1 MTHPNN
7 QGKGTYTEKRK
18 AFARSPERLAYMRE
32 YNRKYAKKYY
42 ETAKKYRKE
51 NWEKIKANMRKSAA
65 KPERK
70 YYQYQKG
77 AESRGRKFELSF
89 EDYLSLS
96 SSPCHYCGEKPL
108 TQNGIDRV
116 DNTVGYNKENCVAC
130 CSLCNKMK
138 HTYSVECF
146 IQHCKKIAQLNI

>member
-32 YNRKYAKKYY
+32 YNRKYARKYY
-42 ETAKKYRKE
+42 ETAKKYRTD

-77 AESRGRKFELSF
+77 AERRNMEFALSF
-89 EDYLSLS
+89 EDYVNLQAL
-96 SSPCHYCGEKPL
+96 PCVYCGGK
-108 TQNGIDRV
+108 TKNGIDRV
-116 DNTVGYNKENCVAC
+116 DNSVGYCKENCVTC
-130 CSLCNKMK
+130 CAVCNKMK
-138 HTYSVECF
+138 LTHSKQFF
-146 IQHCKKIAQLNI
+146 IEQCKKIAQYNI